1 MIVKN
6 VLPFPTELKVHI
18 ANGDETLRIEQL
30 NKTMDTLDVKWIW
43 NTKDRIGL
51 CFAKE
56 NVWSRSA
63 RRLGKRRSIPEKQ
76 IVVMNMDED
85 NADDEVVAL
94 GVKINLIVSER
105 ELIVRWL
112 QGTDSVLLESF
123 CGMLNRQLNRN
134 DPG

>member
-1 MIVKN
+1 MIIKD
-6 VLPFPTELKVHI
+6 VLPFPTVLKVHI
-18 ANGDETLRIEQL
+18 ANGDENLRIGQL

-112 QGTDSVLLESF
+112 QGTDSVLFESF